1 MGGVYVD
8 FEGCSEVYIY
18 FIFFIFSYSLLYTGL
33 VTIY

>member
-8 FEGCSEVYIY
+8 FEGCSEVYMY
-18 FIFFIFSYSLLYTGL
+18 FIFFIFSHSLLYTGL